1 MTLLIRTDPGQKSSQ
16 IGPSQA
22 MVQQRFP
29 VGVCWLC
36 GDPSHYASTCPLRV
50 GQGAPI
56 PLPCQN
62 YGEQGHDLPRC
73 PKPLQVW
80 PVYKQVEILPHEQTG
95 LNYGSTA
102 GVENSGK

>member
-1 MTLLIRTDPGQKSSQ
+1 MTQLIRTDPGQKSSQ

-22 MVQQRFP
+22 VVQQRFP

-36 GDPSHYASTCPLRV
+36 GDPSHYASTSPLRV

-62 YGEQGHDLPRC
+62 CGEQGHDLPRC
-73 PKPLQVW
+73 PKPLQVR
-80 PVYKQVEILPHEQTG
+80 PVYKQVEILPREQTG

-102 GVENSGK
+102 RVENPGK